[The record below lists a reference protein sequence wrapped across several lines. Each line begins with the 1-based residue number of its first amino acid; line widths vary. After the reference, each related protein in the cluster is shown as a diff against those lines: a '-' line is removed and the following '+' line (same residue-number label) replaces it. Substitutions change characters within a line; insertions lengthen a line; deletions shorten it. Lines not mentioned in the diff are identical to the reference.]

1 MNGRRTIAIFSALL
15 LAGALTVACSDR
27 SKRGPG
33 QRAGARVDE
42 GIERL
47 GEKMQDAGEEIQ
59 EKARGED

>member
-1 MNGRRTIAIFSALL
+1 MNGRPTIAIFSALL
-15 LAGALTVACSDR
+15 LAGTLTIACSDR

-33 QRAGARVDE
+33 QRAGAKVDE

-47 GEKMQDAGEEIQ
+47 GEKMQDAGEAMQ